1 MALNLLRNSRVFFTT
16 DLDSSGKVNTGAAMT
31 AATTR
36 ELQVL
41 DGFSFSQNTGQ
52 ETVTTNEAG
61 ISPVRGQR
69 SFNTSLEPVDWSFTT
84 YIRPVIAEGATT
96 TTGIDA
102 DDVVDAEESVL
113 WNAMASSAL
122 IGATGAAWTQTSGTV
137 SAGPPVSYSVKPVST
152 VTFANS
158 NIHQLQA
165 FGLIIVFEDVT
176 YVIDNCAIDSATID
190 FGLDAIAAV
199 QWAGKGTEMRQL
211 ANTVIIGAA
220 TAGTVALTGG
230 ITGASAVA
238 KAKNTDARFIANK
251 LSTMTLTAAGFGG
264 VSAGSYTIALTGGNL
279 TISNNLTYLTPANL
293 GVVNKPITYFTGTR
307 SVTANVTAYLKT
319 GLAGS
324 NKQGAGLLN
333 DLLTASN
340 TSTENKFSSVISLGG
355 ASNDTRLDLDMPTV
369 QLTIPSITS
378 EQIISTSITMTAQG
392 STTGAAGGTYDL
404 EGKNEISI
412 KYYAAV

>member
-16 DLDSSGKVNTGAAMT
+16 DLDSSGKVNTGAVMT
-31 AATTR
+31 ATSTR

-84 YIRPVIAEGATT
+84 YIRPVIGEGLTT

-113 WNAMASSAL
+113 WGAMSSTN
-122 IGATGAAWTQTSGTV
+122 GTSWTQTAGTV
-137 SAGPPVSYSVKPVST
+137 SAGPPASYSVKPVST
-152 VTFANS
+152 VSFANS
-158 NIHQLQA
+158 NVHQLQA

-211 ANTVIIGAA
+211 ANTVLIGAP

-333 DLLTASN
+333 DLLTASSS
-340 TSTENKFSSVISLGG
+340 STENKFSSVISLGG

-392 STTGAAGGTYDL
+392 STTGAAGGSYDL